1 MLCRTR
7 AVKISQAEDRLSTVG
22 RRSGCYLQVVAH
34 SLACAFANR
43 VDHPVAFRE
52 HSAGPQSAGTPKQAR
67 EPPQENQISSV
78 PRISAVQFATA
89 FALRPNLLSWFLG
102 AGASAASGIPTGYAM
117 IRDFKTQIF
126 CRETNLSKRE
136 IDTADPIWIGRI
148 ETFFRQKALLPP
160 DGDPTEYAKAFEAVY
175 PEARH
180 RRQYIEDAISKGT
193 PCFGHKVLG
202 SLMAAGKINSI
213 FTTNFD
219 PLIEEAVYSA
229 NSILPLVDQNRP
241 TVAAIDSADRA
252 LRCLNESDWPLV
264 AKLHGDYQSI
274 AIKNTE
280 SELHDQDTRMRQV
293 LVESGKRFGMI
304 FVGYSGRDASIMDAL
319 NKVLDASS
327 PFPNG
332 LYWLTSS
339 ASRLLPAV
347 IEFLDRAQ
355 AVGVDVAIVECATF
369 DELAAD
375 IIKITDLPKPLLD
388 HVMKGRPKP
397 RLVPVQIPQTRA
409 RSFPVLRYSA
419 ILLQSMPTS
428 ARRIRLSQPTT
439 SAEVRGIFKAKGC
452 RATAAGLGRELAV
465 FGRDQEI
472 LDALASLG
480 PSLAGMIDLDPVADS
495 WAMGLLYDTLVR
507 SLARQ
512 RPLIP
517 RYRRSGHSLV
527 VATPRDGADPDRT
540 QRQQQTLS
548 RLHDAYGGNL
558 FGTVPK
564 LGFPFQEGVHLKLEQ
579 VDGKWWCGFE
589 PYTFVQLPRLES
601 SQTEIAEGLVA
612 EEAPAEMVVRA
623 ERRGDP
629 AGDWRRERWAPRYNS
644 NWASIIGAWAQ
655 LLTET
660 GGTTRSAFGLEE
672 GTGIDAVFKVS
683 PVTGF
688 SRPSHH
694 HSYFDRSK

>member
-1 MLCRTR
+1 M
-7 AVKISQAEDRLSTVG
+7 A
-22 RRSGCYLQVVAH
+22 
-34 SLACAFANR
+34 
-43 VDHPVAFRE
+43 
-52 HSAGPQSAGTPKQAR
+52 
-67 EPPQENQISSV
+67 
-78 PRISAVQFATA
+78 
-89 FALRPNLLSWFLG
+89 WFLG

-117 IRDFKTQIF
+117 IRDFKAQIF
-126 CRETNLSKRE
+126 CRETNLSRRE
-136 IDTADPIWIGRI
+136 IDTADPIWIDRI
-148 ETFFRQKALLPP
+148 DAFFRQNSLLPP

-180 RRQYIEDAISKGT
+180 RRQYIDDAISKGT

-202 SLMAAGKINSI
+202 SLMAAGKVNCV

-219 PLIEEAVYSA
+219 PLVEESAHSA
-229 NSILPLVDQNRP
+229 NGILPVDDQNRP

-252 LRCLNESDWPLV
+252 MRCLNESDWPLV

-274 AIKNTE
+274 TIKNTG
-280 SELHDQDTRMRQV
+280 SELEEQDTRMRHM

-304 FVGYSGRDASIMDAL
+304 FVGYSGRDASIMEAL
-319 NKVLDASS
+319 NTVLDGPS

-339 ASRLLPAV
+339 VSRLLPAV

-355 AVGVDVAIVECATF
+355 AAGVDVAVVECATF

-375 IIKITDLPKPLLD
+375 IIKITDLPQPLLD
-388 HVMKGRPKP
+388 RVMEGRPTP
-397 RLVPVQIPQTRA
+397 RLVPVQIPHTKARA
-409 RSFPVLRYSA
+409 FPVLRYSA
-419 ILLQSMPTS
+419 ILLQSMPTA
-428 ARRIRLSQPTT
+428 ARRIRLSQSTT
-439 SAEVRGIFKAKGC
+439 SAEVREIFKAKGY
-452 RATAAGLGRELAV
+452 RATAAVLGRELAA

-472 LDALASLG
+472 LDALAPLS
-480 PSLAGMIDLDPVADS
+480 PSLTGTIDLDPVADS
-495 WAMGLLYDTLVR
+495 WAVGLLYDTLVR

-527 VATPRDGADPDRT
+527 VATPRDGDDPDRT
-540 QRQQQTLS
+540 RRQQQTLS
-548 RLHDAYGGNL
+548 RLRDAYGTSL

-564 LGFPFQEGVHLKLEQ
+564 LGFPFQEGLHLKLEQ

-589 PYTFVQLPRLES
+589 PYTFVQLPRQDT
-601 SQTEIAEGLVA
+601 SQTDGDEGLVA
-612 EEAPAEMVVRA
+612 EEAPAEMGMRA

-629 AGDWRRERWAPRYNS
+629 AGDWRRERWAPRYNR

-660 GGTTRSAFGLEE
+660 GGTTRSAFGLED

-694 HSYFDRSK
+694 HTYFDRSK

>member
-1 MLCRTR
+1 
-7 AVKISQAEDRLSTVG
+7 
-22 RRSGCYLQVVAH
+22 
-34 SLACAFANR
+34 
-43 VDHPVAFRE
+43 
-52 HSAGPQSAGTPKQAR
+52 
-67 EPPQENQISSV
+67 
-78 PRISAVQFATA
+78 
-89 FALRPNLLSWFLG
+89 
-102 AGASAASGIPTGYAM
+102 M
-117 IRDFKTQIF
+117 IRDFKAQIF

-136 IDTADPIWIGRI
+136 IDTADPIWIDRI
-148 ETFFRQKALLPP
+148 DAFLRQNSQLPP

-180 RRQYIEDAISKGT
+180 RRQYIDDAISKGT

-202 SLMAAGKINSI
+202 SLMAAGKVDCV

-219 PLIEEAVYSA
+219 PLIEESALSA
-229 NSILPLVDQNRP
+229 NGILPIENQNRP

-252 LRCLNESDWPLV
+252 MRCLNESDWPLV

-274 AIKNTE
+274 VIKNTG
-280 SELHDQDTRMRQV
+280 SELEEQDARMRHV
-293 LVESGKRFGMI
+293 LVESGKRFGII
-304 FVGYSGRDASIMDAL
+304 FVGYSGRDASIMEAL
-319 NKVLDASS
+319 NRVLDAPS

-347 IEFLDRAQ
+347 IEFLERAG
-355 AVGVDVAIVECATF
+355 AAGVDVAVVECATF

-388 HVMKGRPKP
+388 RVMEGRRTP
-397 RLVPVQIPQTRA
+397 RLVPVQIPNAKARA
-409 RSFPVLRYSA
+409 FPVLRYSA
-419 ILLQSMPTS
+419 ILLQSKPTA

-439 SAEVRGIFKAKGC
+439 SAEVREIFKAKGC
-452 RATAAGLGRELAV
+452 RATAAALGRELAV

-472 LDALASLG
+472 LDALAPLG
-480 PSLAGMIDLDPVADS
+480 PSLAGTIDLNPVADS

-527 VATPRDGADPDRT
+527 VATPRDNDDPDRT
-540 QRQQQTLS
+540 RRQQQTLS
-548 RLHDAYGGNL
+548 RLRDAYGTSL

-564 LGFPFQEGVHLKLEQ
+564 LGFPFQEGVQLKLEQ

-589 PYTFVQLPRLES
+589 PYTFVQLPRQDT
-601 SQTEIAEGLVA
+601 SQTDGEEGLVA
-612 EEAPAEMVVRA
+612 EEAPAEMGMRA

-629 AGDWRRERWAPRYNS
+629 AGDWRRERWAPRYNR

-655 LLTET
+655 LLTEM

-694 HSYFDRSK
+694 HTYFDRSK